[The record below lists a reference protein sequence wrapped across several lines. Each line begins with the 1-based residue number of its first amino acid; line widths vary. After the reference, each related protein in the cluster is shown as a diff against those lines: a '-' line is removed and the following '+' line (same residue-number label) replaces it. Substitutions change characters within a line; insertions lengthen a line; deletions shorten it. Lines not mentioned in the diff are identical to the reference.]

1 MLQEAE
7 DDVPTLQFSDD
18 KREED
23 KDTSSFIDDSQMEE
37 ESISFYK
44 DLTNLNCYPKFKGQT
59 RNLIDATYS
68 DVESY
73 FGEDEQSELYAP
85 ENRDTIEFDKF
96 DKFEKSAE
104 NFKKT
109 LLRFDGVEKHLFF
122 PVIYRIMYHKNTDT
136 ENIKR
141 EDAQKIFGESF
152 YFDLLEIEPKTM
164 LDKSLFGF
172 FQRCFSINKVI
183 SKQGFFLRFFER
195 RNMYIFLMKKS

>member
-37 ESISFYK
+37 ESISFSK
-44 DLTNLNCYPKFKGQT
+44 DLTNLNRYPKFKGQT

-104 NFKKT
+104 NLKKT
-109 LLRFDGVEKHLFF
+109 LLRFDEVENHLFF
-122 PVIYRIMYHKNTDT
+122 SVVYGIMYHQNIDT
-136 ENIKR
+136 ENIKK
-141 EDAQKIFGESF
+141 EDVQKILGENF
-152 YFDLLEIEPKTM
+152 YFHLLEIELEIM

-172 FQRCFSINKVI
+172 FQRCFSIKNAI
-183 SKQGFFLRFFER
+183 SKYGFFLK
-195 RNMYIFLMKKS
+195 IF

>member
-37 ESISFYK
+37 ESISFSK
-44 DLTNLNCYPKFKGQT
+44 DLTNLNRYPKFKGQT

-85 ENRDTIEFDKF
+85 ENRDTVEF

-104 NFKKT
+104 NLKKT
-109 LLRFDGVEKHLFF
+109 LLRSDEVENHLFF
-122 PVIYRIMYHKNTDT
+122 SVVYGIMYHQNIDT
-136 ENIKR
+136 ENIKK
-141 EDAQKIFGESF
+141 EDVQKILGENF
-152 YFDLLEIEPKTM
+152 YFHLLEIEPETM

-172 FQRCFSINKVI
+172 FSEVLFHKECNIKV
-183 SKQGFFLRFFER
+183 RFF
-195 RNMYIFLMKKS
+195 S

>member
-1 MLQEAE
+1 MDFFLQEAGDDTPTLLFSDE
-7 DDVPTLQFSDD
+7 DDDD
-18 KREED
+18 
-23 KDTSSFIDDSQMEE
+23 DTSNFIDDPQIEGE
-37 ESISFYK
+37 GISFYK
-44 DLTNLNCYPKFKGQT
+44 DLTNLNHYPKFQGQT
-59 RNLIDATYS
+59 KNPIEATYL

-73 FGEDEQSELYAP
+73 FGEVEQPEPFAP
-85 ENRDTIEFDKF
+85 ENRDNVEF

-141 EDAQKIFGESF
+141 EDAQKILGESF